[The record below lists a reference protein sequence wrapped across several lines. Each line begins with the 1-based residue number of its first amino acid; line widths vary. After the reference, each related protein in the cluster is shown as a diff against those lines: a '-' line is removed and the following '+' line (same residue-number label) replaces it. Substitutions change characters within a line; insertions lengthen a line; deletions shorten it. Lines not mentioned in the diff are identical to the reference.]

1 MRLLLQ
7 HRSRYVYPRPAALGA
22 HLIRLRPAAHA
33 RARVESYALKVSAP
47 GELRWQQDPAG
58 NHVARAT
65 WPGARLSELEIAV
78 DLLLDSRPVNP
89 FDFTLDAFAGQ
100 VPFSYGPLVSDLS
113 PYLGLGDAAFACGPL
128 ADEFFASLPRGG
140 ATVPLVS
147 EIGRLV
153 HERVRY
159 VVREE
164 PGVWTPEETLAQ
176 GRASC
181 RDSAVLL
188 AAALRSRG
196 LAARFVSGY
205 LVQLADEA
213 RLQAQA
219 TGVSSDVLAL
229 HAWAEVF
236 LPGAGW
242 LGLDATSG
250 LLCGEGHVPLACS
263 AVPLLAA
270 PVEGTSDVA
279 AEAVSFEMRVQRLAD
294 GAPQSDERQHQ
305 SQSQSQSS
313 EKPRSGRD
321 AGEPRPAGISAIEA
335 PAARHLFDGY
345 QTLPGTHDELFE
357 SGACRPQFARAL
369 GPLAQMVPADF
380 ARSQALAELA
390 LLNQGVTFSV
400 FKSEQGAEKIF
411 PFCLLPRLISAQD
424 WRPLERGLLQRLQ
437 ALQLFLDDVYGE
449 QRIVKEGLIPP
460 DLVLG
465 SKHYLPSLRHVKP
478 PGGVRVHVSGIDL
491 IRDPEGTYRV
501 LEDNLRTPSGVSYV
515 LENRLVSKRVLPRAI
530 DKAGVHR
537 VDHYPAR
544 LAETLR
550 SVAPHGQA
558 DATVVLLTPG
568 PFNSAY
574 FEHSFL
580 ARTMGIELV
589 EAADLTVEDD
599 RVWLRTTLGPRRV
612 DVIYRR
618 TDEAFLDPE
627 VFRKDSL
634 IGVPGLMRAY
644 AAGNVAIAN
653 APGNGVADDKA
664 VYAFVPEMIRFYLSQ
679 EPLLLQV
686 PTWLCLRDDD
696 RAFVLEHLEELVVKA
711 VDEAGG
717 YGMLMGPQ
725 STAEEREEFA
735 RRIRAEPR
743 RYIAQRR
750 VELSTCPTWD
760 KAGSSVVARRID
772 LRPYLLFGKD
782 GPWALPG
789 GLTRV
794 ALVEGSYVVN
804 SSQGGGS
811 KDTWVLKA

>member
-1 MRLLLQ
+1 
-7 HRSRYVYPRPAALGA
+7 
-22 HLIRLRPAAHA
+22 
-33 RARVESYALKVSAP
+33 VESYALSVTAP
-47 GELRWQQDPAG
+47 GEIRWQQDPAG

-65 WPGARLSELEIAV
+65 WPGVRLAELEVAV
-78 DLLLDSRPVNP
+78 ELSLDSRPVNP
-89 FDFTLDAFAGQ
+89 FDFTLDAFAEQ
-100 VPFSYGPLVSDLS
+100 TPFSYGPLANDLS
-113 PYLGLGDAAFACGPL
+113 PYLGCGDAAFGCGPR
-128 ADEFFASLPRGG
+128 AQEFFASLPRGG

-147 EIGRLV
+147 ELNRLV
-153 HERVRY
+153 HQRVSYIIRD
-159 VVREE
+159 E
-164 PGVWTPEETLAQ
+164 PGVRTPEETLLQ
-176 GRASC
+176 GRGSC

-188 AAALRSRG
+188 VSALRSRG
-196 LAARFVSGY
+196 LASRFVSGY

-213 RLQAQA
+213 RLPDQA

-236 LPGAGW
+236 LPGGGW

-250 LLCGEGHVPLACS
+250 LFCGEGHVPLACS
-263 AVPLLAA
+263 AVPFLAA

-279 AEAVSFEMRVQRLAD
+279 AENVSFEMRVERLAQ
-294 GAPQSDERQHQ
+294 A
-305 SQSQSQSS
+305 
-313 EKPRSGRD
+313 KP
-321 AGEPRPAGISAIEA
+321 GEPAAAAGRAGSAQRPVLAPAGGGSNLFEGYEPIS
-335 PAARHLFDGY
+335 
-345 QTLPGTHDELFE
+345 GTYDELFE
-357 SGACRPQFARAL
+357 SGGGLRPQFARAL
-369 GPLAQMVPADF
+369 GALAGRTRVDF
-380 ARSQALAELA
+380 ARSLGLAELA

-400 FKSEQGAEKIF
+400 LQSDQGAEKIF
-411 PFCLLPRLISAQD
+411 PFCLLPRLISAEG
-424 WRPLERGLLQRLQ
+424 WRELERGLVQRLR
-437 ALQLFLDDVYGE
+437 ALSFFLDDVYGE
-449 QRIVKEGLIPP
+449 QRIVSEGRIPR
-460 DLVLG
+460 DLLLG
-465 SKHYLPSLRHVKP
+465 AKHYLPSLRGVRP

-491 IRDPEGTYRV
+491 IRDPAGTYRV

-530 DKAGVHR
+530 DAARVQR

-550 SVAPHGQA
+550 SVSPEGE
-558 DATVVLLTPG
+558 DASTVVLLTPG

-580 ARTMGIELV
+580 ARSMGIELV
-589 EAADLTVEDD
+589 EAADLTVDDD

-612 DVIYRR
+612 HVIYRR

-644 AAGNVAIAN
+644 AKGNVALAN

-664 VYAFVPEMIRFYLSQ
+664 VYAFVPEMIRFYLSE
-679 EPLLLQV
+679 EPLLEQV
-686 PTWLCLRDDD
+686 PTWLCFRDDD
-696 RAFVLEHLEELVVKA
+696 RTFVLEHLGELVVKA

-725 STAEEREEFA
+725 STAAERAEFA

-750 VELSTCPTWD
+750 LELSTCPTWD
-760 KAGSSVVARRID
+760 KANGTAVPRRVD
-772 LRPYLLFGKD
+772 LRPYLLFGKG
-782 GPWALPG
+782 GPWVLPG